1 MLDLG
6 LALFLALVAAGIGK
20 RLLNWI
26 GELPDHPLDALALA
40 TPLGLGLLALGCLL
54 LGQAGW
60 LNLVG
65 LAVLLGVA
73 TELGLLAG
81 FRLVRELARH
91 SLKRPEKGLT
101 TVVDRLLLVFLVLTL
116 GATALAAR
124 RPSPMATRSVITCK
138 CPRSSW
144 SGKRSISIPTCMRRF
159 IPW

>member
-6 LALFLALVAAGIGK
+6 LALFLAFVAAGIGK

-40 TPLGLGLLALGCLL
+40 TPLGLGLLALACLC

-65 LAVLLGVA
+65 MAVLLGVA

-81 FRLVRELARH
+81 CRLLRELARH
-91 SLKRPEKGLT
+91 AMQRPEAGST
-101 TVVDRLLLVFLVLTL
+101 SVVDRL
-116 GATALAAR
+116 
-124 RPSPMATRSVITCK
+124 
-138 CPRSSW
+138 
-144 SGKRSISIPTCMRRF
+144 MRAGTGL
-159 IPW
+159 P